1 MQLLYPLREYII
13 LIHYFTPPA
22 VVGPNE
28 VKQIWKFCIMNKKI
42 STEISLFHTSILV
55 VPNIPSYK
63 VNQSNLFSLIMFF
76 VGYLP
81 GP

>member
-1 MQLLYPLREYII
+1 MSFAIHLLYPLKKYI

-22 VVGPNE
+22 VFGPND
-28 VKQIWKFCIMNKKI
+28 VKQIWKFFIMSKKI

-55 VPNIPSYK
+55 VPN
-63 VNQSNLFSLIMFF
+63 QSQPIKFFSLIMFF
-76 VGYLP
+76 VDFLP